1 MEITYKFI
9 PMKLFSN
16 KKSDLHTLALEFIL
30 KNGNLFGKVE
40 LNPFFLQYFETKN
53 PDSFRS
59 EANDFINELERNE
72 LIIIADRGDGLTIS
86 SQNGKLVPVEK
97 VLVKVRLTVK
107 GYDFISER
115 NIRSINN
122 RSIVINIILG
132 IIIVVITFLT
142 YLRSFKNDYSDKN
155 LQNMI
160 KAEIENEIQPE
171 RINQR
176 IMEIEQKMLKLEKN
190 DSIK

>member
-1 MEITYKFI
+1 
-9 PMKLFSN
+9 MKLFSN